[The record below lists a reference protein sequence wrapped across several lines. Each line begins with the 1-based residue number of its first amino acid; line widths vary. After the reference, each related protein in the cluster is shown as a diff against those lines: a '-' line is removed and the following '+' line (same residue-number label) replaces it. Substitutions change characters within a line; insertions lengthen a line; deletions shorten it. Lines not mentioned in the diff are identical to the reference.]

1 MFPWL
6 KLKKGN
12 KENSQDASRNGHD
25 RLGSG
30 PRKLDRAQR
39 LHSNLRHPVDE
50 DSSDR
55 SRGSQHS
62 DLSSEVVLSSAWGS
76 RSPSPSNPVF
86 RSSSN
91 ADQYVGKPLPQPPT
105 ARCIS
110 GNESL
115 VYSPSQY
122 FSAQPLSSPHF
133 RGEGV
138 DVDGGTSGY
147 ATDSISSD
155 GSLESI
161 ETKDSRPRQGLTH
174 SPYRRSSEGDIP
186 RHSPVNGTEDVQVSS
201 NMFPSQRGLRSDL
214 LRPGSPL
221 PTPSSTERVAFK
233 SGQGEGSGELH
244 IHIHVNGVHGS
255 ASNSTFSSPVPS
267 PQAIVSSEPPWQ
279 NFWNTT
285 QDHPSPTSLHSSV
298 HNSTIGDLQL
308 NLQQEKISP
317 KMSPLHSPR
326 KSPHLSPRRQSRD
339 ASPIHLR
346 GSVTSYDSSTY
357 WSDEQ
362 RYAHPLPLPPSS
374 NMGPAVSSP
383 MSPRPLLPR
392 SPGRAEPAVSS
403 GKWIKGQLLGSGS
416 FGKVY
421 RGIHSET
428 GDMCAIKEV
437 ELVSDDP
444 KSKESAKQLEQE
456 IAMLSTLRHPN
467 IVHYKGSEM
476 VGDNLYIYLELVSG
490 GSIYRLV
497 KEFKRLKEPVIQR
510 YTRQILQGLHY
521 LHSKNTVHR
530 DIKGANILVD
540 HDGRIKLADFGMAKH
555 VEKEASPLSFK
566 GSPYWMAPEV
576 IMQNNTGYEFAVD
589 IWSLGC
595 TVIEMVTGKPPWSEY
610 EGVAAMFKVTRC
622 DSPPIPNS
630 FSSKGK
636 DFVRLCLQKNPAER
650 PTAAMLLEHAFVQ
663 IPTDGS
669 DPAIQSANAIGALGL
684 GKGSTHKEVE
694 GYSPSIHRGN
704 LRQSPLGASPL
715 VHVRQACQSKLP
727 SLSAP
732 VSPRLSHQAYSGAS
746 PTRSTALL
754 SGFSTPPTG
763 GEIRLLSMGY
773 EAYGLP
779 VNQPSGRHGNA
790 IRSSNT
796 TQGNALT
803 SQMVNHD
810 RRGDFQWATP
820 SDRSHILQ
828 DYIHGEKDGVLSGYN
843 IFQRNTEHD
852 HPFSTYP
859 WRLDEQVTQQL
870 LRRPPQIPAR
880 LFEHGSPM
888 GSRMV
893 SRTDSHE
900 LNY

>member
-362 RYAHPLPLPPSS
+362 RYAHLLPLPPSS
-374 NMGPAVSSP
+374 NLGPAVSST
-383 MSPRPLLPR
+383 MSPRQIPPR
-392 SPGRAEPAVSS
+392 SPGRVEPVTSS

-510 YTRQILQGLHY
+510 YTRQILQGLQY

-555 VEKEASPLSFK
+555 VKKEASPLSFK

-576 IMQNNTGYEFAVD
+576 IMQMNTGYEFAVD

-595 TVIEMVTGKPPWSEY
+595 TVIEMATGKPPWSEY

-650 PTAAMLLEHAFVQ
+650 PTATMLLEHAFVQ
-663 IPTDGS
+663 IPTDGP
-669 DPAIQSANAIGALGL
+669 DPVIQSANAIGTLGL
-684 GKGSTHKEVE
+684 GKKIILKDG
-694 GYSPSIHRGN
+694 GYTPGIHRRN
-704 LRQSPLGASPL
+704 SQQPPLGESPL
-715 VHVRQACQSKLP
+715 VHARQAYQSIYP

-732 VSPRLSHQAYSGAS
+732 VSPRSSHQTYNGAS
-746 PTRSTALL
+746 PTRSTTLL
-754 SGFSTPPTG
+754 SGFLTPPTG
-763 GEIRLLSMGY
+763 GEVSLLSMGY
-773 EAYGLP
+773 GGYGLS
-779 VNQPSGRHGNA
+779 VNQPSGPYGNARRPSNREHGNP
-790 IRSSNT
+790 I
-796 TQGNALT
+796 T
-803 SQMVNHD
+803 SQLMVNHEP
-810 RRGDFQWATP
+810 RGDFQQAVS
-820 SDRSHILQ
+820 SDNSMLQ
-828 DYIHGEKDGVLSGYN
+828 DYIHGKKEFYKSGYN
-843 IFQRNTEHD
+843 RFQRNTEQD
-852 HPFSTYP
+852 TTFSPYP
-859 WRLDEQVTQQL
+859 WRLDEQVTQL

-880 LFEHGSPM
+880 LYEHGSPI

-893 SRTDSHE
+893 SRTNSNE